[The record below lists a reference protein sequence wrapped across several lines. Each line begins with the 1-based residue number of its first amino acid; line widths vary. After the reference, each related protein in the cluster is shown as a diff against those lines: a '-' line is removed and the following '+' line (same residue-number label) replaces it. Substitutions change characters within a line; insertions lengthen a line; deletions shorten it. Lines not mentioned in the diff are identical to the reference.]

1 MPSLPDASQWLGPLV
16 LFLLMVLV
24 GLELTP
30 ADFRRVASSP
40 RAVIGGV
47 LAQIALLPLLSL
59 AIAKAFALTPVLAAG
74 AILIAVA
81 PSAGIT
87 TLLAALARANVA
99 LAVTLTALASVL
111 CTVTLPTIAVFGMRA
126 LLGESVAIDVPV
138 TALIGQLALS
148 LLLPIGIGMTVRGRW
163 PEFVARNLRR
173 IQRALMIAIGALI
186 ALAVPFFDTKD
197 ASALTFADARAGLVA
212 AVAWAAAALGLG
224 FSVARAL
231 ALPADDR
238 FALVLAFTTRN
249 VAVAAIV
256 AMSGLGRL
264 DLALWSGIHW
274 ITAYPIA
281 AAAALARRWHRARA
295 HPPVSP

>member
-24 GLELTP
+24 GLELTL

-59 AIAKAFALTPVLAAG
+59 AIAKLFALTPVLAAG

-87 TLLAALARANVA
+87 TLLAVLARANVA

-111 CTVTLPTIAVFGMRA
+111 CTVTLPTIAAFGLRA

-138 TALIGQLALS
+138 AALIAQLALS
-148 LLLPIGIGMTVRGRW
+148 LLLPIAIGMTIRARR
-163 PEFVARNLRR
+163 PEFVAQHLRR
-173 IQRALMIAIGALI
+173 IQRAVMAAIGALI
-186 ALAVPFFDTKD
+186 ALAVPFFDAKE
-197 ASALTFADARAGLVA
+197 AGALSFADARAGLVA
-212 AVAWAAAALGLG
+212 AVAWAVAALGLG
-224 FSVARAL
+224 WAVARAL

-281 AAAALARRWHRARA
+281 AAVALARRRMKRRG
-295 HPPVSP
+295 

>member
-1 MPSLPDASQWLGPLV
+1 MPSAPDATQWLGPAV
-16 LFLLMVLV
+16 LFLLMALV

-59 AIAKAFALTPVLAAG
+59 AIARGFGVTPVLAAG
-74 AILIAVA
+74 AILVAVA

-87 TLLAALARANVA
+87 TLLAVLARANVA

-111 CTVTLPTIAVFGMRA
+111 CTVTLPTIAAFGLRA
-126 LLGESVAIDVPV
+126 QLGESVAIDVPV
-138 TALIGQLALS
+138 AALVGQLALS
-148 LLLPIGIGMTVRGRW
+148 LLLPIAIGMTVRARR
-163 PEFVARNLRR
+163 PEFVAKHRTR
-173 IQRALMIAIGALI
+173 IQRAVMLAIGALI
-186 ALAVPFFDTKD
+186 AAAVPFMDRSQ
-197 ASALTFADARAGLVA
+197 ASTLSFADARAGLVA
-212 AVAWAAAALGLG
+212 AIAWALAALGLG
-224 FSVARAL
+224 YSVARAL

-238 FALVLAFTTRN
+238 FALALAFTTRN

-264 DLALWSGIHW
+264 DLALWSGLHW
-274 ITAYPIA
+274 VTAYPIA
-281 AAAALARRWHRARA
+281 AAAALARRWITSRA
-295 HPPVSP
+295 

>member
-1 MPSLPDASQWLGPLV
+1 MPSLPDASQWLGPVV

-30 ADFRRVASSP
+30 GDFRRVASSP

-47 LAQIALLPLLSL
+47 LAQIALLPLVSL

-81 PSAGIT
+81 PGAGIT

-111 CTVTLPTIAVFGMRA
+111 CTVTLPTIAAFGLRA
-126 LLGESVAIDVPV
+126 VLGESVAIDVPV
-138 TALIGQLALS
+138 GALIGQLALS
-148 LLLPIGIGMTVRGRW
+148 LLLPIALGMTVRARR
-163 PEFVARNLRR
+163 PDFVAQHLRR
-173 IQRALMIAIGALI
+173 IQRAVMVAIGALI
-186 ALAVPFFDTKD
+186 ALAVPFFDTRE
-197 ASALTFADARAGLVA
+197 ASALTFSDARAGLVA
-212 AVAWAAAALGLG
+212 AVAWAAAALALG

-238 FALVLAFTTRN
+238 FALALAFTARN

-264 DLALWSGIHW
+264 DLALWSGLHW

-281 AAAALARRWHRARA
+281 AAAALVRRRSTRQ
-295 HPPVSP
+295 SR

>member
-1 MPSLPDASQWLGPLV
+1 MPPSFPDAAQWVGPAV
-16 LFLLMVLV
+16 LFLLMILV
-24 GLELTP
+24 GLELTL
-30 ADFRRVASSP
+30 ADFRRVAASP

-59 AIAKAFALTPVLAAG
+59 AIAKVFAVTPVLAAG

-99 LAVTLTALASVL
+99 LAVTLTALTSVL
-111 CTVTLPTIAVFGMRA
+111 CTVTLPTIAAFGLRAQLGEAIAIEVPVA
-126 LLGESVAIDVPV
+126 LLV
-138 TALIGQLALS
+138 GQLALS
-148 LLLPIGIGMTVRGRW
+148 LLLPIAIGMTVRARW
-163 PEFVARNLRR
+163 PIWAQRNLRR
-173 IQRALMIAIGALI
+173 VQRAVMVAIGALI
-186 ALAVPFFDTKD
+186 AVAAPFFDPKD
-197 ASALTFADARAGLVA
+197 AGALSLADARAGLVA
-212 AVAWAAAALGLG
+212 AVAWALSALALGWA
-224 FSVARAL
+224 VARAL

-274 ITAYPIA
+274 VTAYPIA
-281 AAAALARRWHRARA
+281 AAVALARRWRMSR
-295 HPPVSP
+295 

>member
-1 MPSLPDASQWLGPLV
+1 MPSAPDATQWLGPAVLV
-16 LFLLMVLV
+16 LLMALV

-59 AIAKAFALTPVLAAG
+59 AIARCFGVTPVLAAG
-74 AILIAVA
+74 AILVAVA

-87 TLLAALARANVA
+87 TLLAVLARANVA

-111 CTVTLPTIAVFGMRA
+111 CTVTLPTIAAFGLRA
-126 LLGESVAIDVPV
+126 QLGESVAIDVPV
-138 TALIGQLALS
+138 AALVGQLALS
-148 LLLPIGIGMTVRGRW
+148 LLLPIAIGMTVRARQ
-163 PEFVARNLRR
+163 PEFVAKHQTR
-173 IQRALMIAIGALI
+173 IQRAVMLAIGVLI
-186 ALAVPFFDTKD
+186 AAAVPFMDRSQ
-197 ASALTFADARAGLVA
+197 ASALSFADARAGLVA
-212 AVAWAAAALGLG
+212 AIAWALAALGLG
-224 FSVARAL
+224 YSVARAL

-238 FALVLAFTTRN
+238 FALALAFTTRN

-264 DLALWSGIHW
+264 DLALWSGLHW
-274 ITAYPIA
+274 VTAYPIA
-281 AAAALARRWHRARA
+281 AAAALARRWITSRA
-295 HPPVSP
+295 